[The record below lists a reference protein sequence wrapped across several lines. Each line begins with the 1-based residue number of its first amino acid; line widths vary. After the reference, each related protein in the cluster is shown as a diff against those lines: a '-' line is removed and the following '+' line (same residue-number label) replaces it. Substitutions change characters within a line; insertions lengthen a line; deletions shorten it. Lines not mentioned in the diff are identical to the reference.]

1 MLVRGRGGYHGLSL
15 ERTGRILRRR
25 SDVGRRQRNGNVWR
39 AEPCTRDGQRTP
51 PLKKDPTEEAHGRQ
65 AAVVCREL
73 LIGARIPQR

>member
-15 ERTGRILRRR
+15 ERTGRDLRRR

-73 LIGARIPQR
+73 LIGARILQR